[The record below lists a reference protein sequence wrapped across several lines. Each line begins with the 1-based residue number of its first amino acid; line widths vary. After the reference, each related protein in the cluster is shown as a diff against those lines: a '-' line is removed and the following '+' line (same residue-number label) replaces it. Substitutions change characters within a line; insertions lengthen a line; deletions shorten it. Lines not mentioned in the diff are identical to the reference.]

1 MAVST
6 VLTNL
11 FLGFAKR
18 HPFLAGIPLI
28 VLGTWL
34 AWYSLKL
41 GAEYDPFIGTTPIE
55 AEVVTA
61 NDDPQRSP
69 RYAADVTWTTEC
81 PPQPAPAAGAPSRR
95 KRRKTPVVDEPCV
108 VTHRALVEISKHMLP
123 DPKATNPESR
133 LRPGSRLR
141 ILVSRNEPEVA
152 IREDLISD
160 LGIFTLGGRNIDAR
174 ALAIGSLVALIGI
187 AIVVKRERL
196 DE

>member
-1 MAVST
+1 MALST

-11 FLGFAKR
+11 FVGFAKR

-61 NDDPQRSP
+61 NDDPARSP
-69 RYAADVTWTTEC
+69 RYAADVTWTTKC
-81 PPQPAPAAGAPSRR
+81 SPQQMAAAGAPSRK
-95 KRRKTPVVDEPCV
+95 KRRMASVLDELCVD
-108 VTHRALVEISKHMLP
+108 THRALVEISKQMLP
-123 DPKATNPESR
+123 DPKAINPESR

-141 ILVSRNEPEVA
+141 ILVSRSQPEVA

-174 ALAIGSLVALIGI
+174 ALAIGGFAALLGI
-187 AIVVKRERL
+187 AIVVLRERL
-196 DE
+196 G